1 MNGQSIAQASRPK
14 CLRVR
19 RVSSY
24 PFVKLRPNLILRRR
38 PMHVSV
44 VYDASRQSSGAYIPV
59 LYTLS
64 FVSPD
69 THTLASRAET
79 PRGIDG
85 LLGGDGGAL

>member
-1 MNGQSIAQASRPK
+1 
-14 CLRVR
+14 
-19 RVSSY
+19 
-24 PFVKLRPNLILRRR
+24 
-38 PMHVSV
+38 MHVSV

-79 PRGIDG
+79 PRALYRDG
-85 LLGGDGGAL
+85 AMT

>member
-1 MNGQSIAQASRPK
+1 MNDQSIAQASRPK

-24 PFVKLRPNLILRRR
+24 PFVKLRPNLVLWRR

-44 VYDASRQSSGAYIPV
+44 VYDA
-59 LYTLS
+59 S

-79 PRGIDG
+79 PRA
-85 LLGGDGGAL
+85 LYSLPWLRLRSGAAGH